1 MTMTHDEMIE
11 VIQAH
16 RDGKKIEWRL
26 KNEEDSPWSNS
37 PFGISWDFHD
47 FDYRIKQEP
56 REWWISVRG
65 TESCAVAFLN
75 RESAAACMLTAEV
88 VHVREVLP

>member
-1 MTMTHDEMIE
+1 MTMTHNEMIE

-16 RDGKKIEWRL
+16 RDGKKIEFAS
-26 KNEEDSPWSNS
+26 KDSPNQWEYVGN
-37 PFGISWDFHD
+37 PIWDFHLGS
-47 FDYRIKQEP
+47 YRIKQES